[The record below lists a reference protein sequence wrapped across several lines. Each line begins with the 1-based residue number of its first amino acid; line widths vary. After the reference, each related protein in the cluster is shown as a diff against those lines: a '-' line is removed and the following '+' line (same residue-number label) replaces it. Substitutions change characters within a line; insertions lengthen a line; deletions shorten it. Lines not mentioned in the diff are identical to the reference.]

1 MDEIQRFK
9 EEVLKEYPRLKS
21 TDSFSFRCHPGV
33 SCFNACCGDV
43 NIFLTP
49 YDIIRLKN
57 HLGVSSQDFL
67 SKYTIMPFDKN
78 LTYPVVL
85 LNMNDDEA
93 KSCPFVGEKG
103 CAVYQDRPWAC
114 RMYPLGLASPG
125 EGSEAA
131 DKEFYFL
138 LEESVCKGFAE
149 KHEQTIDEWLEDQGI
164 REYNEQGE
172 LFKRL
177 TTNTFFSNPDN
188 VTPKK
193 MEMFFT
199 VCYNI
204 DKFREF
210 VFETSFLDKFEV
222 EPEVIEKVRD
232 DDVALFAFGCRWL
245 RFSLFGEQTMKI
257 KEDVAAEVE
266 KVIKEREKQL
276 ASKTTKK

>member
-9 EEVLKEYPRLKS
+9 EEILKEYPRLKT
-21 TDSFSFRCHPGV
+21 TDSFKFRCHPGV

-57 HLGVSSQDFL
+57 HLGMSSQDFL

-85 LNMNDDEA
+85 LKMNDDER
-93 KSCPFVGEKG
+93 KSCPFVRQEG
-103 CAVYQDRPWAC
+103 CSVYEDRPWAC

-125 EGSEAA
+125 DDSKEA
-131 DKEFYFL
+131 DHEFYFL
-138 LEESVCKGFAE
+138 LKESVCKGFNE
-149 KHEQTIDEWLEDQGI
+149 EREQTIEEWLENEGI
-164 REYNEQGE
+164 DEYNKQGE
-172 LFKRL
+172 LFKQL
-177 TTNTFFSNPDN
+177 TTNKFFSNPDN

-204 DKFREF
+204 DKFRQF
-210 VFETSFLDKFEV
+210 VFDTSFLEKFDV
-222 EPEVIEKVRD
+222 EP
-232 DDVALFAFGCRWL
+232 DVVERIKDNDVELFKFGCRWL
-245 RFSLFGEQTMKI
+245 RFSLFGEKTMKI
-257 KEDVAAEVE
+257 KENVAAEVE

-276 ASKTTKK
+276 AGKTTKK

>member
-9 EEVLKEYPRLKS
+9 EEVLKEYPRLKT
-21 TDSFSFRCHPGV
+21 TDSFKFRCHPGV

-57 HLGVSSQDFL
+57 HLGMSSQDFL

-85 LNMNDDEA
+85 LKMNDDDT
-93 KSCPFVGEKG
+93 KSCPFVREEG
-103 CAVYQDRPWAC
+103 CSVYEDRPWAC

-125 EGSEAA
+125 DGSKEA
-131 DKEFYFL
+131 DQEFFFL
-138 LEESVCKGFAE
+138 LKESVCKGFNE
-149 KHEQTIDEWLEDQGI
+149 EREQTIEEWLENEGI
-164 REYNEQGE
+164 REYNEYGE
-172 LFKRL
+172 LFKQL
-177 TTNTFFSNPDN
+177 TTNPFFSNPDN

-204 DKFREF
+204 DKFRQF
-210 VFETSFLDKFEV
+210 VLDTSFLEKFDV
-222 EPEVIEKVRD
+222 EPEVVEKIKE
-232 DDVALFAFGCRWL
+232 DDVELFKFGCRWL

-257 KEDVAAEVE
+257 NENVAGEVK
-266 KVIKEREKQL
+266 KVLKEREERLSQK
-276 ASKTTKK
+276 APKK